1 MKPAPVGFQAL
12 LARMPRWF
20 VEHARKTE
28 VRGRRRRAAL
38 AARFELAYAPLA
50 ARAPSPPASGT
61 PAALATSAAGW
72 PDTVVAVWQHH

>member
-28 VRGRRRRAAL
+28 ARGRRRRAAL
-38 AARFELAYAPLA
+38 AVRFELAYAP
-50 ARAPSPPASGT
+50 
-61 PAALATSAAGW
+61 PAAAPAASAAPAAPAAGW
-72 PDTVVAVWQHH
+72 PDTVAVWQHH